1 MNQYRREI
9 ITEYIRTMRINAN
22 TMAEYNRNMA
32 TILQM
37 WATPT
42 PVNTRSNSEDVA
54 SVLLYL
60 SQLNTEYGSLTQAQ
74 IDAATETV
82 RYSEPDV
89 NQVQSCPISLDE
101 FQEGEMVCRIRHCG
115 HIFKRDNLMQWFSTH
130 TCCPV
135 CRHNIAEQP
144 SASQQ
149 PASSIMD
156 VLARMM
162 DVSGNYTYTFDL
174 PLARR

>member
-9 ITEYIRTMRINAN
+9 IADYVRTMRIHAD

-37 WATPT
+37 WAIPT
-42 PVNTRSNSEDVA
+42 TTRNNSEDVA

-60 SQLNTEYGSLTQAQ
+60 SQLNTEYGSLTQAE
-74 IDAATETV
+74 IDAATETI
-82 RYSEPDV
+82 RYTENVSG
-89 NQVQSCPISLDE
+89 QAQSCPISLDD

-149 PASSIMD
+149 QPTSSIMD
-156 VLARMM
+156 VLTRMM